1 MSTSILAAVAV
12 WVLDFRRVVASFGV
26 FEPTGFCPTNVFFIA
41 NVAMNFDITG
51 VVFSGFIGE
60 HMDA

>member
-1 MSTSILAAVAV
+1 MREKNITIEGPSNI
-12 WVLDFRRVVASFGV
+12 VASFGV

-41 NVAMNFDITG
+41 NFAMNFDITG